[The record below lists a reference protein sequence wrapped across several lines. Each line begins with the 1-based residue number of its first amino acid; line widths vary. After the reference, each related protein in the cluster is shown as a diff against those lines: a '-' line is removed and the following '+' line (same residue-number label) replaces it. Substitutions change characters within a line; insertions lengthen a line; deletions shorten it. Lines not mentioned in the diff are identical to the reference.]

1 MSLHLLGT
9 DSGRRVE
16 RFCSHADYIRDQF
29 GDIVPAYPNLH
40 KGIVM
45 SQFAT
50 DVIGRERTV
59 KPNQDVAAR
68 GITRPGQHLG
78 NQILDL

>member
-1 MSLHLLGT
+1 
-9 DSGRRVE
+9 
-16 RFCSHADYIRDQF
+16 
-29 GDIVPAYPNLH
+29 
-40 KGIVM
+40 M

-68 GITRPGQHLG
+68 GITRSGQHLG
-78 NQILDL
+78 NQVLDL